1 MGKTLYEPTV
11 CAVRRL
17 WGRKTPVRADGSGY
31 RPGMRKKLRVAA
43 YAVCVRDGRL
53 LLARSPALDGTLEWV
68 LPGGGMEHG
77 EDPLDTVVR
86 ELDEETGYRVEVT
99 GLLGIDS
106 SRRTVGREGLR
117 GPVDHHGVRVVYEG
131 RVVGGELRHE
141 VNGSTD
147 MAAWHDLDAVPSL
160 TRVRLVDTAL
170 ALWRERPVNGRRV
183 LPSGEAV
190 ASGEPV
196 SPKEAV
202 PPEEAVPPV
211 E

>member
-1 MGKTLYEPTV
+1 
-11 CAVRRL
+11 
-17 WGRKTPVRADGSGY
+17 
-31 RPGMRKKLRVAA
+31 MREKLRVAA

-53 LLARSPALDGTLEWV
+53 LLARSPVPDGTHEWV

-86 ELDEETGYRVEVT
+86 ELHEETGYRVEVT

-106 SRRTVGREGLR
+106 ARHTFRREGLR

-131 RVVGGELRHE
+131 RIVGGELRHE

-147 MAAWHDLDAVPSL
+147 MAAWHDLDAVASL

-170 ALWRERPVNGRRV
+170 ALWRERPPNGRQSV
-183 LPSGEAV
+183 PPGEAV
-190 ASGEPV
+190 ASGQAVPPGEDLPPGKAV
-196 SPKEAV
+196 ASGEAV
-202 PPEEAVPPV
+202 PPEEVVPPAG
-211 E
+211 